1 MLFFQ
6 RAISFG
12 AEKISLPT
20 GGSSILVIYQKID
33 IKKQK
38 TKFSDYQRANTIIV
52 QDFILPRCQK
62 TSIDHVTIK
71 NVNCLADILTKSAF
85 FHKFVA
91 IFIEKTQIIR
101 IS

>member
-38 TKFSDYQRANTIIV
+38 TKFSDKNLAFNYEKRHIIMIRV
-52 QDFILPRCQK
+52 EL
-62 TSIDHVTIK
+62 TS
-71 NVNCLADILTKSAF
+71 SY
-85 FHKFVA
+85 
-91 IFIEKTQIIR
+91 
-101 IS
+101 